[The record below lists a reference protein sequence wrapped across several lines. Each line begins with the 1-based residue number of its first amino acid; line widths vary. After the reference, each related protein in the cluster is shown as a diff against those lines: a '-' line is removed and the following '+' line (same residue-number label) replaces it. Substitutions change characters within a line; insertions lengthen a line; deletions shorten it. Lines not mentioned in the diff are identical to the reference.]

1 LVGFASGQRIPE
13 LRFSATLGEEPEVE
27 DKLSRLKLCARLTE
41 SGAKKLFH
49 HDASDRQT
57 LSASAALAS
66 LRRTS
71 SSIIAQHETSTKGL
85 DSSG

>member
-1 LVGFASGQRIPE
+1 MD
-13 LRFSATLGEEPEVE
+13 LRFRAM
-27 DKLSRLKLCARLTE
+27 LTE
-41 SGAKKLFH
+41 GDTKKLFH